1 MKCITRS
8 RHQNRRIFWRK
19 PANAAFYESHE
30 MSDQCFA
37 GPGCHTERS
46 GRLREQFHPPRSE
59 YVNNHP
65 NCLHL
70 WKPVGAEFSMPD
82 SILVGIKEAA

>member
-1 MKCITRS
+1 M
-8 RHQNRRIFWRK
+8 
-19 PANAAFYESHE
+19 
-30 MSDQCFA
+30 
-37 GPGCHTERS
+37 
-46 GRLREQFHPPRSE
+46 LREQFHPPRSE